1 MELSETAKNSIRSY
15 GKEENMEA
23 VKQEKKKRRMGKQLK
38 VLSHTSDSPG
48 EEVQRRRSGLDI
60 SV

>member
-23 VKQEKKKRRMGKQLK
+23 MKQE
-38 VLSHTSDSPG
+38 G
-48 EEVQRRRSGLDI
+48 EMDGNLVESIVTQQ
-60 SV
+60 